1 MPSMISRLFGGDRK
15 VLDDTAKRR
24 REVRLGI
31 LGVALLVVGVVAAGA
46 LYVVPFG
53 KTTYTA
59 ELSEAQSVK
68 TGDDVRLA
76 GISVGSVTALELR
89 PDKVVMKFTV
99 DNEVFVGDQSS
110 LDVRMLTVVG
120 GHYVALFPAG
130 DKPLGGNAIPAD
142 RVRLPY
148 SLVQTFQ
155 DATTPLS
162 KIDGNTLRENLATLN
177 KSVDNAPEALRT
189 TLDTVGGY
197 IDAIDRQRT
206 QVSNAISVA
215 SEYVRMYDGA
225 KSDLRRLMENAIQ
238 LENVLID
245 KRAEMREAVALFTS
259 VVQRLALL
267 EPTWDATLKPKAQQ
281 LADALPRMADMG
293 DRLDPMIASAHAL
306 TAKLKELSIPEGG
319 IVVDQSG
326 ETVPAPA
333 GVCVPLPGKEC

>member
-1 MPSMISRLFGGDRK
+1 MPGMISRLLGGDRR
-15 VLDDTAKRR
+15 VLDDSAKRR

-31 LGVALLVVGVVAAGA
+31 LGVALLVVGIVAAGA

-53 KTTYTA
+53 KSTYTA

-76 GISVGSVTALELR
+76 GISVGSVKSLELK
-89 PDKVVMKFTV
+89 PDRVVMTFTV
-99 DNEVFVGDQSS
+99 DSDVFVGDKSS

-130 DKPLGGNAIPAD
+130 DKPLGDSAIPAD

-162 KIDGNTLRENLATLN
+162 KIDGNTLRDNLATLN
-177 KSVDNAPEALRT
+177 TSVNNAPEAVRT

-197 IDAIDRQRT
+197 IDAIERQRT

-225 KSDLRRLMENAIQ
+225 KTDLGRLMDNANQ
-238 LENVLID
+238 LETVLID
-245 KRAEMREAVALFTS
+245 KRGEMREAVALLNS

-267 EPTWDATLKPKAQQ
+267 APTWDSSLKPRAQQ
-281 LADALPRMADMG
+281 LADALPQLEQLG
-293 DRLDPMIASAHAL
+293 GRLDPVIASAHAL
-306 TAKLKELSIPEGG
+306 TEKLRELVIPEGG
-319 IVVDQSG
+319 IVIDRSG
-326 ETVPAPA
+326 DTVPAPT
-333 GVCVPLPGKEC
+333 GLCVPLPGKEC

>member
-1 MPSMISRLFGGDRK
+1 MPGMISRLFGGDRR

-31 LGVALLVVGVVAAGA
+31 LGVVLLVVGVIAAGA

-68 TGDDVRLA
+68 PGDDVRLA
-76 GISVGSVTALELR
+76 GISVGSVKSLELK
-89 PDKVVMKFTV
+89 PDRVVMEFTV
-99 DNEVFVGDQSS
+99 DNEVFVGDKSS
-110 LDVRMLTVVG
+110 LDIRMLTVVG

-130 DKPLGGNAIPAD
+130 DNPLGGNAIPAD

-162 KIDGNTLRENLATLN
+162 KIDGNTLRDNLASLN
-177 KSVDNAPEALRT
+177 KSIDDAPDAVRT

-206 QVSNAISVA
+206 QVSNAIAVA

-225 KSDLRRLMENAIQ
+225 KSSLKLLMDSANQ
-238 LENVLID
+238 LETVLID
-245 KRAEMREAVALFTS
+245 KRAEMREAVALLNS

-267 EPTWDATLKPKAQQ
+267 APTWDSTLKPRAQE
-281 LADALPRMADMG
+281 LADALPRLEDMG
-293 DRLDPMIASAHAL
+293 GRLEPVIASANAL
-306 TAKLKELSIPEGG
+306 TAKLRELAIPEGG
-319 IVVDQSG
+319 IVIDQSG
-326 ETVPAPA
+326 DTVPAPA
-333 GVCVPLPGKEC
+333 GLCVPLPGKEC

>member
-1 MPSMISRLFGGDRK
+1 MPGMISRLLGGDRR

-31 LGVALLVVGVVAAGA
+31 VGVALLVIGIAAAGA

-53 KTTYTA
+53 KATYTA

-76 GISVGSVTALELR
+76 GVSVGSVTSLELK
-89 PDKVVMKFTV
+89 PDKVIMKFTV
-99 DNEVFVGDQSS
+99 DNDVFVGDKSS

-130 DKPLGGNAIPAD
+130 DKPLGGTAIPAD

-177 KSVDNAPEALRT
+177 QSVAAAPEAVRT
-189 TLDTVGGY
+189 TLDTLGSY

-225 KSDLRRLMENAIQ
+225 KGDLRRLMDSANQ
-238 LENVLID
+238 LETALVD
-245 KRAEMREAVALFTS
+245 KRAEMREAVALFNS

-267 EPTWDATLKPKAQQ
+267 APTWDSTLKPRAQQ
-281 LADALPRMADMG
+281 LADALPKLEEMG
-293 DRLDPMIASAHAL
+293 GRLDPMIASAHAL
-306 TAKLKELSIPEGG
+306 TSKLKELAIPEGG
-319 IVVDQSG
+319 LVIDQSG
-326 ETVPAPA
+326 ATVPAPA